1 MKEQRN
7 KITGNDLRKELF
19 RGNYG
24 YIALGIIS
32 AVLLAG
38 INLFLQWMVQ
48 QLMDVLSGTPGS
60 FSLNVLLGM
69 ALGMLLVL
77 FVIELINYVSK
88 PRLLSRS
95 IKQYTDFAFSKL
107 SEKSISAFT
116 GENSANYISAL
127 SNDTNVIQTNYV
139 ESTFTVIMQ
148 CLSFVG
154 ALTMMLL
161 YSPILTIVAIGLT
174 SLPIIASIITG
185 DKLAKFET
193 DLSNKNTALIA
204 TIKDSIGGFSVVKS
218 FKAEKEIAQIVKE
231 SSLQVADAKAK
242 KNAQEVIIGWIS
254 GTAGIVAQL
263 GVLFVGA
270 YMLYAGYNLS
280 SGTVLAFT
288 LLMNFVVEP
297 ISTVPALLS
306 KRKAAKALMN
316 KLADA
321 INENVSEGGKEIS
334 SDLKH
339 GIELNGVSFAYNEG
353 EDVLKD
359 INYHF
364 EAGKSYAIVGGSGS
378 GKSTLLNLLMQG
390 HMGYRGE
397 ILFDKEELREINTA
411 SLYDVISIIQQ
422 NVFVFNRSIVDNIT
436 MFKDFEEKE
445 IRRAIEQSGLAKLF
459 DEKGKD
465 YMCGENGS
473 ALSGGEKQR
482 ISIARSLLRRTPV
495 LLVDEATAALDNQ
508 TAQHVLESILQLKD
522 LTRIVV
528 THDLDENILKQYDE
542 ILVLK
547 NGTIWEKGTF
557 NGLMEQKGYFYSLY
571 SVNQ

>member
-1 MKEQRN
+1 MKEQKN

-24 YIALGIIS
+24 YIALGILS
-32 AVLLAG
+32 AILLAG
-38 INLFLQWMVQ
+38 LNLFLQWMVQ
-48 QLMDVLSGTPGS
+48 QLMDVLAGTPGN
-60 FSLNVLLGM
+60 FSLNELLGM

-77 FVIELINYVSK
+77 FVMELIDYVSK

-107 SEKSISAFT
+107 SEKNISAFT

-148 CLSFVG
+148 CISFVG
-154 ALTMMLL
+154 ALTMMLM
-161 YSPILTIVAIGLT
+161 YSPVLTVVAIGLT

-185 DKLAKFET
+185 NKLAKFEE
-193 DLSNKNTALIA
+193 DLSNKNVGFIA
-204 TIKDSIGGFSVVKS
+204 TIKDSISGFSVVKS
-218 FKAEKEIAQIVKE
+218 FKAEEEITEIVKE
-231 SSLQVADAKAK
+231 SSLQVSNAKAK
-242 KNAQEVIIGWIS
+242 KNEREVIIDLIS
-254 GTAGIVAQL
+254 TTAGIVAQL

-270 YMLYAGYNLS
+270 YMLYAGYNIS

-297 ISTVPALLS
+297 IAKVPTMLA
-306 KRKAAKALMN
+306 KRKAARKLMD
-316 KLADA
+316 KLAEA

-334 SDLKH
+334 SDLKY
-339 GIELNGVSFAYNEG
+339 GIELNNVSFAYNEG
-353 EDVLKD
+353 EDVLKNISYCFD
-359 INYHF
+359 
-364 EAGKSYAIVGGSGS
+364 AGKSYAIVGGSGS
-378 GKSTLLNLLMQG
+378 GKSTLLNLLMQS

-411 SLYDVISIIQQ
+411 SLYDVMSIIQQ
-422 NVFVFNRSIVDNIT
+422 NVFVFNRSIVDNVT
-436 MFKDFEEKE
+436 MFKDFEENE
-445 IRRAIEQSGLAKLF
+445 IHRAIEQSGLATLF
-459 DEKGKD
+459 REKGKD

-508 TAQHVLESILQLKD
+508 TAQHVLESILQLKE

-528 THDLDENILKQYDE
+528 THDLDEGILKQYDE

-557 NGLMEQKGYFYSLY
+557 DGLMKQKGYFYSLY

>member
-1 MKEQRN
+1 MKEQKN

-24 YIALGIIS
+24 YIALGILS
-32 AVLLAG
+32 AFLLAG
-38 INLFLQWMVQ
+38 INLFLQWMIQ
-48 QLMDVLSGTPGS
+48 QLMDVLSGTPGK
-60 FSLNVLLGM
+60 FSLNELLGM

-77 FVIELINYVSK
+77 FVMELIDYVSK
-88 PRLLSRS
+88 PRLLARS

-107 SEKSISAFT
+107 SEKNISAFT

-139 ESTFTVIMQ
+139 ENIFTVIMQ
-148 CLSFVG
+148 CISFVG
-154 ALTMMLL
+154 ALTMMIM
-161 YSPILTIVAIGLT
+161 YSPVLTVVAIGLT
-174 SLPIIASIITG
+174 SLPIIASILTG
-185 DKLAKFET
+185 NKLAKLEEN
-193 DLSNKNTALIA
+193 LSNKNIGFIA

-218 FKAEKEIAQIVKE
+218 FKAEKEITEIVKE
-231 SSLQVADAKAK
+231 SSHQVSNAKAK
-242 KNAQEVIIGWIS
+242 KKEREVIIDLIS

-270 YMLYAGYNLS
+270 YMLYAGYNIS
-280 SGTVLAFT
+280 PGTVLAFT
-288 LLMNFVVEP
+288 ILMNFVVGP
-297 ISTVPALLS
+297 ITTVPTMLA
-306 KRKAAKALMN
+306 KRKAARTLMN

-334 SDLKH
+334 SDLKY

-359 INYHF
+359 INYCF
-364 EAGKSYAIVGGSGS
+364 DAGKSYAIVGGSGS
-378 GKSTLLNLLMQG
+378 GKSTLLNLLMQS

-411 SLYDVISIIQQ
+411 SLYDAMSIIQQ

-436 MFKDFEEKE
+436 MFKDFTENE
-445 IRRAIEQSGLAKLF
+445 IRRAIEQSGLATLF
-459 DEKGKD
+459 DEKGKN
-465 YMCGENGS
+465 YLCGENGS

-495 LLVDEATAALDNQ
+495 LLVDEATASLDNQ

-528 THDLDENILKQYDE
+528 THDLDESILRQYDE

-557 NGLMEQKGYFYSLY
+557 DGLIEQRGYFYSLY